1 MTFEQ
6 LVDIFKAAA
15 LAYVPTPPKNGL
27 SFKYN
32 KVWYNN
38 GAPSNTYPSMLFE
51 RSPDFEFTGLQSNGN
66 VGLQTFNGKLFFYD
80 TYEESERGANNN
92 EDWIKQSEL
101 NDLALIIIGD
111 INNLNKAANGRDISW
126 GKGFL
131 AMDVHNP
138 ALVQVFVPFSV
149 TLKVACKV

>member
-1 MTFEQ
+1 MTYEQ
-6 LVDIFKAAA
+6 LVEIFKAAA
-15 LAYVPTPPKNGL
+15 DAYAGIPKLN
-27 SFKYN
+27 FHYN

-38 GAPSNTYPSMLFE
+38 GAASNAYPSMLFE
-51 RSPDFEFTGLQSNGN
+51 RSPDFEFNGMQSNN
-66 VGLQTFNGKLFFYD
+66 NPGLQTFSGKLFFYD
-80 TYEESERGANNN
+80 TYHESEKAANNS
-92 EDWIKQSEL
+92 EDWKKQSDL
-101 NDLALIIIGD
+101 NDLAISIIGD
-111 INNLNKAANGRDISW
+111 INNLNTAANGRDIKW